1 MLSFGA
7 HPGYDTRGAGASSYC
22 EYYPARGCFVLK
34 SSSVVPRSQQRLPSR
49 SAIDIRRTAQASRFA
64 VNDIGFQILAVAVE
78 AGMTV
83 LIAIATGIAYHLVRY
98 DVAGPVSSYAG
109 VGCLAAMFY
118 ILPFLFRDEY
128 RVHTYVESH
137 RNLGRLFAVW
147 NYTFLYIGVIGF
159 LTKAADDTS
168 RGWIALFYLGGL
180 IVPLGVSALVAA
192 VLRKLA
198 RSGRVRLRR
207 LMLIGSEPE
216 LSDLARQI
224 DGERSLIE
232 IVAMETLP
240 LRPTDLKIHE
250 AHALREVLASAS
262 ARARALRVDDVVVG
276 TELRDTAIRDVVACF
291 AELPLSIHLAAS
303 RLLGSYANAGLS
315 NLSGVKVISLAAPPL
330 APWQRLAKR
339 SFDVVLSTAALLV
352 LSPLLLAIAS
362 AIKLTSPGP
371 VFFRQRRS
379 GYNLETFRIWKFRTM
394 TTMDDGDTIV
404 QAERNDSRLT
414 PIGRYLRRLNLDELP
429 QLFNV
434 VRGEMSL
441 VGPRP
446 HAVTHDVAF
455 ATQVTAYARRLN
467 VRPGITGWA
476 QVNGFRGA
484 TRTDAALKERIRHD
498 LYYIDNWSILFDLYI
513 IMLTLLSP
521 KSYRNAV

>member
-1 MLSFGA
+1 M
-7 HPGYDTRGAGASSYC
+7 
-22 EYYPARGCFVLK
+22 LK
-34 SSSVVPRSQQRLPSR
+34 SSSVAPRSQQRHSGGR
-49 SAIDIRRTAQASRFA
+49 HVDVRRLSKPPRFA
-64 VNDIGFQILAVAVE
+64 VNDIGFLILAVAAE
-78 AGMTV
+78 AGAT
-83 LIAIATGIAYHLVRY
+83 IAIAVATGIAYHLARY
-98 DVAGPVSSYAG
+98 DVVGNVSTYAG

-118 ILPFLFRDEY
+118 ILPALFRDEY

-137 RNLGRLFAVW
+137 RNLGRMFAVW
-147 NYTFLYIGVIGF
+147 NYTFLCIALIGF

-168 RGWIALFYLGGL
+168 RGWIVLFYLGGL
-180 IVPLGVSALVAA
+180 MVPFGVSGLVAR

-207 LMLIGSEPE
+207 LMLIGSEVE
-216 LSDLARQI
+216 LAELVRQI
-224 DGERSLIE
+224 DGERSLME

-240 LRPTDLKIHE
+240 LRPTDLQPHE
-250 AHALREVLASAS
+250 ERALRDMLASAS
-262 ARARALRVDDVVVG
+262 KRARALKVDDVVVG
-276 TELRDTAIRDVVACF
+276 TELLRDTVIRDVVACF

-315 NLSGVKVISLAAPPL
+315 TLSGVKVISLAAPPL

-339 SFDVVLSTAALLV
+339 SFDVAASATALLL
-352 LSPLLLAIAS
+352 LSPLLLTIAV
-362 AIKLTSPGP
+362 AIKLTSAGP

-404 QAERNDSRLT
+404 QAERNDRRLT
-414 PIGRYLRRLNLDELP
+414 AIGRHLRRLNLDELP
-429 QLFNV
+429 QLINV

-455 ATQVTAYARRLN
+455 AAQVTAYARRLN

-484 TRTDAALKERIRHD
+484 TRTEAVLRERIRHD